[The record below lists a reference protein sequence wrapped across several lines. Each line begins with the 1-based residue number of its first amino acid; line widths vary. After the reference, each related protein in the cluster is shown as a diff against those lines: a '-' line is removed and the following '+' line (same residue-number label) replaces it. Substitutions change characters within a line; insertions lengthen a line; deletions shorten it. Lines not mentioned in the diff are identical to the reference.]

1 MNESGK
7 FINPHDITK
16 NSSNEYSLDN
26 LDKIILFI
34 NKKMKVKYIIKIIN
48 FLLFIIF
55 YFHKISTTNSQVINF
70 KNLNLTEET
79 DIIETFYR
87 YSENG
92 IIFNHTREKRRKNPF
107 LSIIIPIFNN
117 EKNIKRII
125 TSIENQSYKDIEI
138 IFVDDA
144 STDNSVE
151 EIEEYKRKDKRIK
164 IVKHKTKKGL
174 FITRNDGV
182 LNSIGEYIIFVE
194 SNGLLIDGILKKI
207 FGTIEIYETDIIK
220 FESFYLDNNI
230 LEKYEFDDDIKKY
243 KVIYQPDILKL
254 SFVPYR
260 GELFQ
265 NKLNLWGKAIKR
277 TLYSNII
284 DKLSNYYKNQYWN
297 LYEDNALDFLLLK
310 NAESYLFI
318 KENGYLYEKNKED
331 DSKKINNDQANY
343 IIKDLFTL
351 AEIFYDYT
359 DNNVYEKLMAVFQ
372 IKRIL
377 YDYNNYLELIDKGFE
392 NYHEILNKF
401 SYCNNI
407 LPEQQFYIH
416 QARQALNKIEKKLL

>member
-1 MNESGK
+1 MNESAK
-7 FINPHDITK
+7 FINTHDKAK
-16 NSSNEYSLDN
+16 NSSNEHSLNN

-34 NKKMKVKYIIKIIN
+34 KKIMQLKYIIKILN
-48 FLLFIIF
+48 SLLFFIF
-55 YFHKISTTNSQVINF
+55 YFYKISTTDSQVINIQ
-70 KNLNLTEET
+70 NLNLTEET
-79 DIIETFYR
+79 DIIEKSYQF
-87 YSENG
+87 SENG
-92 IIFNHTREKRRKNPF
+92 TILNHIREKRRKNPF

-138 IFVDDA
+138 IFVDDS

-151 EIEEYKRKDKRIK
+151 EIEQYKRKDKRIK

-230 LEKYEFDDDIKKY
+230 LEKYELDDDIKKY

-254 SFVPYR
+254 SFTPYR
-260 GELFQ
+260 GKLFQ

-284 DKLSNYYKNQYWN
+284 DKLSNYYKNQNWN

-310 NAESYLFI
+310 NAESYVFV

-331 DSKKINNDQANY
+331 DSKKIKNNHKL
-343 IIKDLFTL
+343 IILLKT
-351 AEIFYDYT
+351 
-359 DNNVYEKLMAVFQ
+359 
-372 IKRIL
+372 
-377 YDYNNYLELIDKGFE
+377 YL
-392 NYHEILNKF
+392 H
-401 SYCNNI
+401 
-407 LPEQQFYIH
+407 
-416 QARQALNKIEKKLL
+416 

>member
-1 MNESGK
+1 MNESVK
-7 FINPHDITK
+7 FINPHDK
-16 NSSNEYSLDN
+16 ANNSSSEHSLNN

-34 NKKMKVKYIIKIIN
+34 KKNMQLKYTFKIIN
-48 FLLFIIF
+48 SLLFFIF
-55 YFHKISTTNSQVINF
+55 YFYKISTTDSQVINF
-70 KNLNLTEET
+70 QNLNLTEET
-79 DIIETFYR
+79 DIIEKSYQFA
-87 YSENG
+87 ENG
-92 IIFNHTREKRRKNPF
+92 TIFNHIREKRRKNPF

-138 IFVDDA
+138 VFVDDA

-151 EIEEYKRKDKRIK
+151 EIEIYKKKDKRIK

-377 YDYNNYLELIDKGFE
+377 LL
-392 NYHEILNKF
+392 
-401 SYCNNI
+401 
-407 LPEQQFYIH
+407 QQF
-416 QARQALNKIEKKLL
+416 LSLLQLL